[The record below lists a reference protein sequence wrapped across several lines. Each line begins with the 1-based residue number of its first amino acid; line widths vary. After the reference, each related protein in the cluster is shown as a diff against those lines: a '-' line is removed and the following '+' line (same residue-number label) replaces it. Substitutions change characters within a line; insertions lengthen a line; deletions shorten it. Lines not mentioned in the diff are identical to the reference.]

1 MDLPEGSGLSRSRQ
15 KLFMCQVIS
24 GKSYW
29 IGSAAAGDFPDRPED
44 GWATALAYRE
54 HVLRVVE
61 RLRED
66 PGAEVQVAKVDGRAR
81 RLRAWAPGDES
92 VRPSVLA
99 AIRGALGLGPKPG
112 KSRGNAVIVKCFSR
126 NPDYR

>member
-1 MDLPEGSGLSRSRQ
+1 
-15 KLFMCQVIS
+15 MCQRIS
-24 GKSYW
+24 EKSYRL
-29 IGSAAAGDFPDRPED
+29 GSAAAGDFPDRPED
-44 GWATALAYRE
+44 GWVTALAYRE

-66 PGAEVQVAKVDGRAR
+66 PGAAVQVAEVDRRGR

-99 AIRGALGLGPKPG
+99 AIREALGLGPKPG
-112 KSRGNAVIVKCFSR
+112 ELRGKTLR
-126 NPDYR
+126 E